1 MNFQK
6 LSNCWMDELD
16 QIIKFLE
23 PCDFVN
29 FASVSKNKTA
39 LIQKYLKKIS
49 KKYKDY
55 GFKTSDEALIINL
68 PHQKCLM
75 KVWWDN
81 GYCDLQGYNFFGGP
95 CFQFASKAIVK
106 ITKINKRSDCSYIVY
121 GWCLGGEGTYKM
133 MNGDGKK
140 YFRPYPFWSYITHNN
155 YKRFSFVPYK

>member
-23 PCDFVN
+23 PCDLVN

-49 KKYKDY
+49 QKYKDY
-55 GFKTSDEALIINL
+55 GFKTSDEALIIN
-68 PHQKCLM
+68 
-75 KVWWDN
+75 
-81 GYCDLQGYNFFGGP
+81 CDLQGYNFFGGP

-106 ITKINKRSDCSYIVY
+106 ITKINQRSDCSYIVY

-133 MNGDGKK
+133 MSGDGKK
-140 YFRPYPFWSYITHNN
+140 YIRPYPFWSYITHKN